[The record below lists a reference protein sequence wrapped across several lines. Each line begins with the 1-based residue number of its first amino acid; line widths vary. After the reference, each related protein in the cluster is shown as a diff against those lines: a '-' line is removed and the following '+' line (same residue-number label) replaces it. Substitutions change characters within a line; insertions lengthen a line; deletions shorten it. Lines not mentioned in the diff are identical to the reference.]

1 MRKGGKFMMQELAKV
16 NLSNTRR
23 LVLSKNFKS
32 DSIVLGQQLLITEG
46 ENKTTT
52 IFLKNAIYL
61 ETPEVVKELRDAL
74 NVVLKELNKK

>member
-1 MRKGGKFMMQELAKV
+1 MMQELAKV

-23 LVLSKNFKS
+23 LVLSKNYKS
-32 DSIVLGQQLLITEG
+32 DSIVLGQQLLVSEG

-61 ETPEVVKELRDAL
+61 DNIEVVEELRDAL